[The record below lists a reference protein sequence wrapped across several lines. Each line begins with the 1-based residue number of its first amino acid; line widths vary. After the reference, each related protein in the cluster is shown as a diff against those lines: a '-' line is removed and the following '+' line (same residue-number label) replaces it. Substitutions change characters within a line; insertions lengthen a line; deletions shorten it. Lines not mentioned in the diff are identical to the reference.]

1 MRIPSHLPMTIVWIA
16 WLMFVASFFLPA
28 AGSGAAAEN
37 GWQTF
42 VASIES
48 LLLIPWNFAVGSC
61 LLLFL
66 LFPAFNLTMLLAP
79 RRLADWNAEIAAV
92 GFLIGGGLPWLIPS
106 DVSGKL
112 FVGFYLWDLSFF
124 VMAAGC
130 ILLSI
135 RRNQD

>member
-1 MRIPSHLPMTIVWIA
+1 MQIPARLPPTVVWIA
-16 WLMFVASFFLPA
+16 WLTFVVSFFLPA
-28 AGSGAAAEN
+28 TGSDAAAEN

-48 LLLIPWNFAVGSC
+48 LLLIPWNFAAGPC
-61 LLLFL
+61 IFLFI
-66 LFPAFNLTMLLAP
+66 LFPFFNFAMLLAP
-79 RRLADWNAEIAAV
+79 RRLADWNAELAAV
-92 GFLIGGGLPWLIPS
+92 GFLIGGGLPWLIS
-106 DVSGKL
+106 QDVSGKL

-135 RRNQD
+135 QRNQD